1 MLKIG
6 LTGGIASGKSTV
18 SNLLKEQGFT
28 IVDADI
34 IAREVL
40 EIYPEILESVR
51 KNFGEGFFDYRGTF
65 LRKEFGNY
73 IFKYPRER
81 IKYEEIIMPFIKKE
95 IFNKF
100 EEYNKKGKRV
110 VILDAPTL
118 IENNLQDSMDY
129 NILVWVS
136 KEVQLSRLTKRDTIT
151 NNEALNRIKSQ
162 MDLDSKKEFVNFIID
177 NSKDLNSTKEQV
189 KDIVNIL
196 NMYK

>member
-40 EIYPEILESVR
+40 EIYPEILDRVR
-51 KNFGEGFFDYRGTF
+51 KQFGEGFFDYRGTF

-81 IKYEEIIMPFIKKE
+81 VKYEEIIMPFIKKE

-100 EEYNKKGKRV
+100 EEYNKNGAKV

-136 KEVQLSRLTKRDTIT
+136 KEAQLSRLTKRDAIT

>member
-6 LTGGIASGKSTV
+6 LTGGISSGKSTV

-28 IVDADI
+28 IIDADI

-73 IFKYPRER
+73 IFKYSRER

-100 EEYNKKGKRV
+100 EEYNKKGERV

-189 KDIVNIL
+189 RDIVNIL

>member
-28 IVDADI
+28 IIDADI

-40 EIYPEILESVR
+40 EVYPEILESVR
-51 KNFGEGFFDYRGTF
+51 KHFGEGFFDYRGTF

-100 EEYNKKGKRV
+100 EEYNKKGERV

-136 KEVQLSRLTKRDTIT
+136 REVQLSRLTKRDVIT

-162 MDLDSKKEFVNFIID
+162 MDLDLKKEFVNFIID

>member
-6 LTGGIASGKSTV
+6 LTGGISSGKSTV

-28 IVDADI
+28 IIDADI

-40 EIYPEILESVR
+40 EVYPEILESVR

-73 IFKYPRER
+73 IFKYPRDR

-95 IFNKF
+95 IFNKL
-100 EEYNKKGKRV
+100 EEYNKKGERV

-189 KDIVNIL
+189 RDIVNIL